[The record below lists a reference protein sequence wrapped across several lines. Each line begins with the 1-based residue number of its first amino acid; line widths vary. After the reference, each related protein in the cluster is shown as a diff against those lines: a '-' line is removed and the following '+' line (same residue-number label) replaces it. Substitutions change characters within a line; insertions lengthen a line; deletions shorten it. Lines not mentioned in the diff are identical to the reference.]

1 MKIIYFNC
9 RGLVGPLKRTSLY
22 RLVDLNKPDIMLL
35 HETMGEEAV
44 IILCLFSLFRTREFV
59 GSYAKGRSGDLTIR
73 WNPKIVKVLNS
84 WGFASR
90 FGLNIQTEEIGLGV
104 AYLNLYVP
112 YQERRFFWKALAHK

>member
-1 MKIIYFNC
+1 
-9 RGLVGPLKRTSLY
+9 
-22 RLVDLNKPDIMLL
+22 
-35 HETMGEEAV
+35 
-44 IILCLFSLFRTREFV
+44 V
-59 GSYAKGRSGDLTIR
+59 GSYAKGRSGDLTIG

-90 FGLNIQTEEIGLGV
+90 LGLNIQTEETGLGV